1 MSDDEEDP
9 FEGFEESAADREGD
23 PFVDLDGDAS
33 DGGGEDPAGSGGE
46 RPGVPDPDDG
56 RDAFTEHGEVDAPPG
71 TRSGDADVT
80 GPGDPG
86 DLTPAGGRDGTE
98 EEGRAGV
105 GADADRSPADEAAE
119 PFVAPEQRE
128 GDPFED
134 AESAFERMDIQEL
147 DPDEVWESLADAQ
160 QRGSVAEMEER
171 SYAEVSKHSFC
182 EQCEYFSAPPDVR
195 CNHEGTEIL
204 EFVDME
210 SVRVVDCPV
219 VAERKRLQ
227 QE

>member
-23 PFVDLDGDAS
+23 PFAALGGDAGEG
-33 DGGGEDPAGSGGE
+33 DGKDPTGSRREPGGPE
-46 RPGVPDPDDG
+46 PDDG
-56 RDAFTEHGEVDAPPG
+56 RDAVAGPGDVDATPG
-71 TRSGDADVT
+71 TRSGDPDVP
-80 GPGDPG
+80 GPGEPD
-86 DLTPAGGRDGTE
+86 DSTPAGGRDDADGE
-98 EEGRAGV
+98 SGPAAG
-105 GADADRSPADEAAE
+105 ADRSPAGEAGD

-160 QRGSVAEMEER
+160 QRGSVAGMEER

-182 EQCEYFSAPPDVR
+182 ERCEYFSAPPDVR